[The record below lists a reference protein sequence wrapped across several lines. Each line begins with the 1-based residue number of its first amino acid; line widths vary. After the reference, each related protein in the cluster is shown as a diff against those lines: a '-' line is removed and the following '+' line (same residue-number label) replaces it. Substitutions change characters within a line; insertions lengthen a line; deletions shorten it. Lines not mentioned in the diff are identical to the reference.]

1 MCEWFADR
9 GRVLSEGLYVHGRGS
24 QIQGGCRAGCRLRCR
39 LRLVRRSREG
49 VVRGVVSRVM
59 GEGRRSRGAV
69 GQVSC

>member
-1 MCEWFADR
+1 MCEWFTDR

-24 QIQGGCRAGCRLRCR
+24 CR

-49 VVRGVVSRVM
+49 VVRGDVSRVM

-69 GQVSC
+69 G